1 MICTSTQI
9 LFSFSLFTNKS
20 LIVPSPTQ
28 NRKAFSWKALE
39 CVHKSWNMEEEGLII
54 IIIPSQCSTFIPFV
68 KLIDLG
74 KCFTH
79 LYLMASSYLHERYP
93 LPNHRKETMCA

>member
-1 MICTSTQI
+1 MICASTLI
-9 LFSFSLFTNKS
+9 LFSFNLFRIN
-20 LIVPSPTQ
+20 PSYPVLV
-28 NRKAFSWKALE
+28 NALE
-39 CVHKSWNMEEEGLII
+39 CVHKTWNMEEEVLFII
-54 IIIPSQCSTFIPFV
+54 IIQCSTSIPFV
-68 KLIDLG
+68 KLIYLG